1 MAVIGSA
8 LVLEYVEGGTVAEL
22 MDSLWLRKTSPSAD
36 ELVMLADVASSL
48 GEWLAGFHS
57 LFEFRVVRGDANMR
71 NFIMRGRSV
80 VGIDFEE
87 SKEFDII
94 DDLGQM
100 CSSVLSMNP
109 MFTTE
114 KLDFCRKMSDTYF
127 GLVGTDRSNALN
139 SAVARA
145 LRYYAAFRDDGH
157 RMIGFASSIEKSG
170 FLSEKE

>member
-1 MAVIGSA
+1 M
-8 LVLEYVEGGTVAEL
+8 VLEYVEGGTVAEL
-22 MDSLWLRKTSPSAD
+22 LDSIWLRETPPSAD

-57 LFEFRVVRGDANMR
+57 LFEYRIVRGDANMR

-87 SKEFDII
+87 SKESDVI

-109 MFTTE
+109 MFTAE
-114 KLDFCRKMSDTYF
+114 KLDFCRKMFDTYF
-127 GLVGTDRSNALN
+127 GLVGTGRSSALN

-157 RMIGFASSIEKSG
+157 KMIGFASSIEESG
-170 FLSEKE
+170 LLSEKQ